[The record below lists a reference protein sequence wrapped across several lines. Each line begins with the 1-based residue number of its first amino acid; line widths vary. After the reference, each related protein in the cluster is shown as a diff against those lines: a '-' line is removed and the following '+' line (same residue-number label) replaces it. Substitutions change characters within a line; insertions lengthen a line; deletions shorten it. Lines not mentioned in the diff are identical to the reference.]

1 MSILIAISFDLEQSD
16 PVDYPCMYAA
26 LEKRQFY
33 NKFDGKGLPSTT
45 VVGTFP
51 GADVSALVRNAQA
64 SFNEA
69 LNICK
74 KKGRAFIVASE
85 NPKTML
91 F

>member
-1 MSILIAISFDLEQSD
+1 MSILIVISFDLEQAA
-16 PVDYPCMYAA
+16 PADYPCMYAA

-33 NKFDGKGLPSTT
+33 NKFERKELPSTT
-45 VVGTFP
+45 VVGTFS
-51 GADVSALVRNAQA
+51 GSDVSALVRNAQA
-64 SFNEA
+64 AFNEA
-69 LNICK
+69 LKLCK